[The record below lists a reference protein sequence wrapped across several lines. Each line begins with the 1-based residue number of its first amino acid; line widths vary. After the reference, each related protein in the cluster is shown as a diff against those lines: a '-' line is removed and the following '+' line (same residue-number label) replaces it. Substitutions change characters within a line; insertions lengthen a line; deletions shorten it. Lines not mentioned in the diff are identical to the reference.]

1 MKLSKE
7 ERKSWEKEQRKNR
20 IVDCAQEIFFK
31 KGFDGAT
38 IDDIAAA
45 AGYSKRSIYLY
56 FRDRE
61 ELFLAVV
68 FRGQTLLYEMLK
80 HALKDEDRGEPG
92 LLRLGRAFYDFSLS
106 HPEFFGMIMAYESK
120 IHAYRGDDAPLDR
133 DSPRARCRELS
144 NRYGGLVIQAIEEEM
159 KTGRLITS
167 LKPVQLMLLLW
178 GQIFGVMQIILMR
191 KEGFR
196 ETYGITPEA
205 LFAEFLSMV
214 KKALANGGKNKT
226 ENSR

>member
-1 MKLSKE
+1 MTLSKE
-7 ERKSWEKEQRKNR
+7 ERKAWEKEQRKNR
-20 IVDCAQEIFFK
+20 IVDCAQEVFFE

-68 FRGQTLLYEMLK
+68 FRGQSLLYEMLK
-80 HALKDEDRGEPG
+80 HALEDEHSSESG

-106 HPEFFGMIMAYESK
+106 HPDFFGMIMAYESR
-120 IHAYRGDDAPLDR
+120 IHAYRGDDVPLDPN
-133 DSPRARCRELS
+133 SPRSRCRELS
-144 NRYGGLVIQAIEEEM
+144 NSYGGLVIQAIEVER
-159 KTGRLITS
+159 KSGRLITS

-196 ETYGITPEA
+196 ETYGITPDA
-205 LFAEFLSMV
+205 LFAEFLAMV
-214 KKALANGGKNKT
+214 EKALTNGGVVSTKK
-226 ENSR
+226 RR